1 MSYFDRPDTI
11 REQIAKYQK
20 VSCLWIDTEVADCFS
35 SRPKLSLIQ
44 ISDSPSKERVTI
56 LDVLGKPQIIEEFI
70 AQIMKNEAIEKVF
83 HNASFDL
90 RFLGSDESLNVTC
103 TLKLA
108 RSIPADLLPVANHKL
123 KTLAEYF
130 MPTAGVDKTEQ
141 VSNWAIRPLSHQQIH
156 YAKMDVVY
164 LAEIYRG
171 LRTLESLS
179 QQVEEEVLD
188 VQELSLRYQN
198 LDQTVKPLLAER
210 DRLKEKLQAAMIA
223 QSKTETGEYTLTSQ
237 KRQVK
242 TCSLKELGS
251 LMVRSEWDMEITM
264 TKEMQKK
271 IGEAINFLA
280 IETETT
286 TVYSLKSKGEPKS
299 PPEPEDSAPF

>member
-1 MSYFDRPDTI
+1 MSYFDRPDAI
-11 REQIAKYQK
+11 REQIAKYQQAP
-20 VSCLWIDTEVADCFS
+20 CLWLDTEVADCFS

-44 ISDSPSKERVTI
+44 LSDSPNKEQVAI
-56 LDVLGKPQIIEEFI
+56 LDLLGKPQIIEEFI
-70 AQIMKNEAIEKVF
+70 ARIMENESIEKVF

-90 RFLGSDESLNVTC
+90 RFLGGSEAPNVTC

-108 RSIPADLLPVANHKL
+108 RSIPSDLLPVANHKL

-130 MPTAGVDKTEQ
+130 IPTAGVDKTEQ
-141 VSNWAIRPLSHQQIH
+141 VSDWAIRPLSHQQIH

-164 LAEIYRG
+164 LAEIHRG

-188 VQELSLRYQN
+188 VQELSRRYHN

-210 DRLKEKLQAAMIA
+210 DRLKEKLQAALIA
-223 QSKTETGEYTLTSQ
+223 QGKTETGEYKLTSQ

-251 LMVRSEWDMEITM
+251 LMVRSDWDMEITM
-264 TKEMQKK
+264 TKEMQKQ
-271 IGEAINFLA
+271 IGEAISFLA

-286 TVYSLKSKGEPKS
+286 TVYSLKSKSDPKS
-299 PPEPEDSAPF
+299 PPNSEAPAPF